1 MTTPHRSATTL
12 PPIDDVMQMPFT
24 SSPLPLPRLR
34 TASSSSPMPAYLTAH
49 PRAASTT
56 TYPIQPRVIGRNAPS
71 SSWADVA
78 CSPPTP
84 ARTRRT
90 SAGSG
95 TTVLRPPV
103 RTNTTPSWPHLALAP
118 QPFPRPAYL
127 DNSSLRSLL
136 QTELPEQASSSFGLG
151 DDEAK
156 RGRAAQ
162 SAMIG
167 STPVFRLPTR
177 WSEQDRHPYLSVS
190 PDGRELSYS
199 GSQSGDPG
207 LARANHAVPPAC
219 GVYYYEVDI
228 LSKNAKAQIS
238 VGFTSSTNRL
248 NKLPGWE
255 KDSWGYHGD
264 DGYSYAAEKS
274 GQPYGP
280 TFGSGDTVGAGIDF
294 TTGRAF
300 FTRNGTLIGPVFDL
314 TPSLSPPSG
323 AREAGEPIL
332 YPAVGLRH
340 QQEAVRANFGGS
352 PFRFDIEEHVQSVR
366 DAVWAQINRVPIA
379 PARFTSTPQPPA
391 TPMDE
396 DADESTP
403 APVPEVSADQRAA
416 DTRSA
421 LGELVL
427 GYLIHHGYAGAAR
440 ALHAQLSREPQPD
453 GGAPGVGGPEA
464 PSVPTIAMD
473 GAEGDSLDQRLAV
486 LRAIQE
492 GNIDEALGLSE
503 KWFAGALQAGGGRV
517 RLALRC
523 RKFVELVN
531 GAAEVKKRVEARA
544 SVPPT
549 PVGDGD
555 VDGMDIDGVADG
567 APDETAEAEAA
578 LKAAIVYG
586 QGLRAEYKGDPR
598 PEVQAALDKAF
609 GVVAYRFPSEA
620 RGEVGRWAGQAGRDE
635 LAEEVNAAILE
646 SLGSPRQP
654 GLERAFRQTLA
665 TTTQLGLLGCG
676 AAVFADVRRELLDA

>member
-1 MTTPHRSATTL
+1 MTTPYRSATTL

-24 SSPLPLPRLR
+24 TSPLPLPRPRLN
-34 TASSSSPMPAYLTAH
+34 SSSSPMPAYLTAH
-49 PRAASTT
+49 S
-56 TYPIQPRVIGRNAPS
+56 RVAPTITHPVQTRIVGRNASS

-78 CSPPTP
+78 CSPPAP

-90 SAGSG
+90 SAGAG
-95 TTVLRPPV
+95 TTVLRPVV

-118 QPFPRPAYL
+118 QPFPRPTYL
-127 DNSSLRSLL
+127 DHSALRGLL

-151 DDEAK
+151 VDEAK
-156 RGRAAQ
+156 RGRAEQ
-162 SAMIG
+162 GAMIG
-167 STPVFRLPTR
+167 NTPVFRLPTR

-190 PDGRELSYS
+190 PDGRELSYNGYGI
-199 GSQSGDPG
+199 GSQSSDPG

-255 KDSWGYHGD
+255 RDSWGYHGD

-280 TFGSGDTVGAGIDF
+280 TFGSGDTIGAGIDF
-294 TTGRAF
+294 TTSRAF
-300 FTRNGTLIGPVFDL
+300 FTKNGTLIGPVFDL
-314 TPSLSPPSG
+314 TSSLAPSSG
-323 AREAGEPIL
+323 AHEAGEPIL

-340 QQEAVRANFGGS
+340 QQEGVRANFGGS
-352 PFRFDIEEHVQSVR
+352 PFRFDIEEHVQGVR
-366 DAVWAQINRVPIA
+366 DAVWAQIKSVPVA
-379 PARFTSTPQPPA
+379 PARFTATPPLPPA

-396 DADESTP
+396 DGDGSSP
-403 APVPEVSADQRAA
+403 MPVVEEPKPISADQRAA

-427 GYLIHHGYAGAAR
+427 GYLVHHGYAGAAR
-440 ALHAQLSREPQPD
+440 ALHEKLAREPD
-453 GGAPGVGGPEA
+453 GGAPGVGGPDA
-464 PSVPTIAMD
+464 PIMPSIAMD
-473 GAEGDSLDQRLAV
+473 GTLEQRLAV
-486 LRAIQE
+486 LRAIQQ
-492 GNIDEALGLSE
+492 GDIDSALVQAENHFPDALEAGC
-503 KWFAGALQAGGGRV
+503 GRV

-531 GAAEVKKRVEARA
+531 GAAEVKKRVETRA
-544 SVPPT
+544 SVS
-549 PVGDGD
+549 PVAVDDADGMD
-555 VDGMDIDGVADG
+555 VDGVG
-567 APDETAEAEAA
+567 DEDDTAEAEAA
-578 LKAAIVYG
+578 LKAAIAYG

-598 PEVQAALDKAF
+598 REVQAALDRAF

-620 RGEVGRWAGQAGRDE
+620 HGEVGRWAGQAGRDE
-635 LAEEVNAAILE
+635 LVEEVNAAILE

-654 GLERAFRQTLA
+654 GLERAFRLALA

-676 AAVFADVRRELLDA
+676 SAVFADVRSELLSG